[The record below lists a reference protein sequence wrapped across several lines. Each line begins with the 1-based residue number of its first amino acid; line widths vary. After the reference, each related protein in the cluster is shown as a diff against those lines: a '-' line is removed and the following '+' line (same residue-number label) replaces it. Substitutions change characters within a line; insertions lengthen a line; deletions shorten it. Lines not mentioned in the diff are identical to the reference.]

1 MAKSEILTL
10 QIDSTLKEQ
19 AEALFSSLG
28 LTLEEAITLFLEA
41 SVQQGG
47 IPFPVDQTRYN
58 QQTELALDEARD
70 ILSGKIQHSSTSV
83 DDLFKD

>member
-41 SVQQGG
+41 FVQQGG

-58 QQTELALDEARD
+58 QQTELALEEARD

>member
-1 MAKSEILTL
+1 MAKTEIITL
-10 QIDSTLKEQ
+10 QIDSNLKEQ

-41 SVQQGG
+41 SVLQGG
-47 IPFPVDQTRYN
+47 IPFPLEQPRYN
-58 QQTELALDEARD
+58 EQTELALEETRD

-83 DDLFKD
+83 DDLFTD

>member
-10 QIDSTLKEQ
+10 QIDSNLKEQ

-41 SVQQGG
+41 SVQHGG
-47 IPFPVDQTRYN
+47 LPFSFEQPRYN
-58 QQTELALDEARD
+58 HETELALEEARD
-70 ILSGKIQHSSTSV
+70 ILSGKIQHSTTSV
-83 DDLFKD
+83 DDLI

>member
-10 QIDSTLKEQ
+10 QIDSKLKEQ

-28 LTLEEAITLFLEA
+28 LTLEEAVTLFLET
-41 SVQQGG
+41 SILHGG
-47 IPFPVDQTRYN
+47 FPFPIEQTRYN
-58 QQTELALDEARD
+58 HQTDLALDEARD

>member
-1 MAKSEILTL
+1 MAKTEIITL
-10 QIDSTLKEQ
+10 QIDSNLKEQ

-28 LTLEEAITLFLEA
+28 LTLEDAITLFLEA
-41 SVQQGG
+41 SVLQGG
-47 IPFPVDQTRYN
+47 IPFPLEQPRYN
-58 QQTELALDEARD
+58 EQTELALEETRD

>member
-1 MAKSEILTL
+1 MAKSEIITL
-10 QIDSTLKEQ
+10 QIDSNLKEQ

-28 LTLEEAITLFLEA
+28 LTLEEAITLFLKA
-41 SVQQGG
+41 SVQHGG
-47 IPFPVDQTRYN
+47 ISFTIEQPRYN
-58 QQTELALDEARD
+58 QETELALEETRD

>member
-10 QIDSTLKEQ
+10 QIDSNLKEK

-28 LTLEEAITLFLEA
+28 LTLEEAVTLFLEA
-41 SVQQGG
+41 SILHGG
-47 IPFPVDQTRYN
+47 FPFPVEQPRYN
-58 QQTELALDEARD
+58 HETELALEEARD

>member
-10 QIDSTLKEQ
+10 QIDSNLKEQ

-41 SVQQGG
+41 FVLHSGF
-47 IPFPVDQTRYN
+47 PFPIEQTRYN
-58 QQTELALDEARD
+58 HQTELALDEARD

>member
-1 MAKSEILTL
+1 MAKSEIITL
-10 QIDSTLKEQ
+10 QIDSNLKEQ

-28 LTLEEAITLFLEA
+28 LTLEEAITLFLKA
-41 SVQQGG
+41 SVQHGG
-47 IPFPVDQTRYN
+47 IPFTIEQPRYN
-58 QQTELALDEARD
+58 QETELALEETRD

>member
-1 MAKSEILTL
+1 MAMSDILTL
-10 QIDSTLKEQ
+10 QIDSNLKEQ

-41 SVQQGG
+41 SVQHGG
-47 IPFPVDQTRYN
+47 LPFLLEQTRYN
-58 QQTELALDEARD
+58 QETELALEEARD
-70 ILSGKIQHSSTSV
+70 ILSGKLQHSSTSV

>member
-10 QIDSTLKEQ
+10 QIDSELKEQ

-28 LTLEEAITLFLEA
+28 MTLEEAITLFFEA
-41 SVQQGG
+41 SVQHGG
-47 IPFPVDQTRYN
+47 FPFPLEQTRYN
-58 QQTELALDEARD
+58 HQTELALEDARD
-70 ILSGKIQHSSTSV
+70 ILSGKIHHSSTSV